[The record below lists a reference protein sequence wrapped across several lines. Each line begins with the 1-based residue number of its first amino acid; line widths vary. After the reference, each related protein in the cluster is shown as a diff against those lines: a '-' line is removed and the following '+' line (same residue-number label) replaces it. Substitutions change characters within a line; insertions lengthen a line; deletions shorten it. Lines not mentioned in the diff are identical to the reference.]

1 MHPTRRIRAQ
11 LIVESTIGTVLG
23 CFSTSPHPQFGKV
36 FAEYKVRETCL
47 GPVTGQITIFYLE
60 ISNFNKICQKKKNR
74 VLLARKEEQPAKK
87 EIWVTYWLSK
97 LKVN

>member
-1 MHPTRRIRAQ
+1 MHPRWIRAQ
-11 LIVESTIGTVLG
+11 LIVESTIGAVLG

-60 ISNFNKICQKKKNR
+60 ISNFNKICQKKK
-74 VLLARKEEQPAKK
+74 K
-87 EIWVTYWLSK
+87 
-97 LKVN
+97 